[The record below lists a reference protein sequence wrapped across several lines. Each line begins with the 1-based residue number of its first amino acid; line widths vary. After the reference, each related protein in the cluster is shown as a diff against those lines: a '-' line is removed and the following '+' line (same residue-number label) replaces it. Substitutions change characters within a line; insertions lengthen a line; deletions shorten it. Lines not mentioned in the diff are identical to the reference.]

1 MKFRARSIRFSYRDD
16 PNFTNL
22 TDHAWYSFNSGFGT
36 HPVGQKAT
44 NPWGLYDMEGNVLEW
59 CQDWYGPYPGGVVTD
74 PQGPASNPQGVKVI
88 RGGAGTQARLIADR
102 GVV

>member
-1 MKFRARSIRFSYRDD
+1 
-16 PNFTNL
+16 
-22 TDHAWYSFNSGFGT
+22 
-36 HPVGQKAT
+36 
-44 NPWGLYDMEGNVLEW
+44 MEGNVLEW